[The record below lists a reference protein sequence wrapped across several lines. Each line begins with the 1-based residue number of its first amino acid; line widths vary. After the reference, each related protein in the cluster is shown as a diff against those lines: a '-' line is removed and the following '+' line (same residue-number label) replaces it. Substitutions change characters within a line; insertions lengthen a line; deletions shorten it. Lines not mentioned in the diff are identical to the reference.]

1 MTKFFYR
8 VEQGETLFGV
18 SNKLSVPC
26 FKIIRQN
33 NLTREIEQG
42 DLLYIEKSSEKGKFY
57 KVKPFD
63 TLDSVCEKFC
73 VDKQELAEKN
83 GVDYL
88 FYGLIIEI

>member
-8 VEQGETLFGV
+8 VEQGETLFLV

-26 FKIIRQN
+26 FRIIRQN

-42 DLLYIEKSSEKGKFY
+42 DLLYIEKSSEKGRLY
-57 KVKPFD
+57 KVQPFE

-73 VDKQELAEKN
+73 VGKQELIEKN

-88 FYGLIIEI
+88 FYGLIIEL

>member
-8 VEQGETLFGV
+8 VGHGETLFLV

-42 DLLYIEKSSEKGKFY
+42 DLLYIEKSSEKGRLY
-57 KVKPFD
+57 KVQPFD

-73 VDKQELAEKN
+73 IDKQKLLEKN

-88 FYGLIIEI
+88 FYGLIIEL